1 VEEEGQPEG
10 DTENICAVSSSRVS
24 ALESERFSEFCVSVP
39 ASALVW
45 LSRVPFVHSSGGAS
59 AQRVYVGLL
68 SGTIHPCLWLLHGLT
83 CM

>member
-39 ASALVW
+39 ACLP
-45 LSRVPFVHSSGGAS
+45 LSGCLECRLCTPVEVH
-59 AQRVYVGLL
+59 LL
-68 SGTIHPCLWLLHGLT
+68 SVSMLACCQAQYTPACGCS
-83 CM
+83 MA